1 MKHLFKVTFWAIFT
15 LTLVAC
21 QEKTVTK
28 KSTSTNP
35 YTNCSGQAYWTSPGC
50 PGFCQYNPT
59 SYGCSGSTT
68 GGTTGTTTGG
78 TTSGTTTGT
87 TIGGTTGSTTG
98 GNCVSQVGPT
108 CPNYCI
114 VYPGAYGCL
123 ANGTNCNLT
132 PTASGCPG
140 SSTTMNPNWGVH
152 YPGGVPQGSCSE
164 PTIPEGLESAFNT
177 RTGTITGTGLTSG
190 SIIYSPFAPE
200 APNYLNTSPMLKSVA
215 QAKVFY
221 MTDSTLKVRFKV
233 KPQPQAA
240 QTDTMCYGRNMPGST
255 IPGYTKLQYYVK
267 VYGVNA
273 SNAVTFLDTKG
284 PFTTGV
290 NSCSSA
296 IDLSQYINQNPGQ
309 VGIVVVVDQV
319 KANQNCSINYWTSG
333 WTTCNSYKNVRSFD
347 CWSMDIEV
355 AADGTKTFE

>member
-1 MKHLFKVTFWAIFT
+1 MKYQFKVILWAIFT
-15 LTLVAC
+15 LTLAAC

-28 KSTSTNP
+28 NSNSSNP
-35 YTNCSGQAYWTSPGC
+35 YSNCSGQGYWTSPGC
-50 PGFCQYNPT
+50 PGFCQNNPAG
-59 SYGCSGSTT
+59 YGCAGSTTAGSTTTGGTTTGGTTTSGSTT
-68 GGTTGTTTGG
+68 GGTTGT
-78 TTSGTTTGT
+78 S
-87 TIGGTTGSTTG
+87 SG
-98 GNCVSQVGPT
+98 GNCIAPVLPN
-108 CPNYCI
+108 CPNYCS

-132 PTASGCPG
+132 PSASGCPG
-140 SSTTMNPNWGVH
+140 SSTTVNPNWGVQ

-164 PTIPEGLESAFNT
+164 PTIPEGMESAFNT
-177 RTGTITGTGLTSG
+177 RKGTITLAGLTTG
-190 SIIYSPFAPE
+190 SILYSPFAPE

-233 KPQPQAA
+233 KPQPEAA

-255 IPGYTKLQYYVK
+255 IPGYTKLQYFVK
-267 VYGVNA
+267 VYGVNT

-296 IDLSQYINQNPGQ
+296 VDLSQYINQNPGQ
-309 VGIVVVVDQV
+309 VGLVVAVDQV
-319 KANQNCSINYWTSG
+319 KANQNCWWSATTGFSG
-333 WTTCNSYKNVRSFD
+333 CNMYKNVRSFD
-347 CWSMDIEV
+347 CWAMDIEV
-355 AADGTKTFE
+355 AADGTKTFD